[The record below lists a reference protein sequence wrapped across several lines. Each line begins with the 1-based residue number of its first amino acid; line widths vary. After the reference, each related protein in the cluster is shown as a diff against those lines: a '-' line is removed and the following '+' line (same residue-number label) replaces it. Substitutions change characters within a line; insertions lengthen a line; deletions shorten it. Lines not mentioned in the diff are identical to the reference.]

1 MNIIIFSGGFLTGIL
16 FIMIAGIVYAKRQPR
31 KVAES
36 MMKFEIQNEEQNLE
50 RLKRKIKE
58 NFNS

>member
-1 MNIIIFSGGFLTGIL
+1 MNIIIFSAGFFSGI
-16 FIMIAGIVYAKRQPR
+16 FCIAVCGIVYARRQPR

-58 NFNS
+58 NLM